1 MMEKNITSEN
11 KQNNKVILPPSTIGI
26 LGGGQLGRM
35 IANEAREMGYH
46 ILTLDPTENSPCG
59 QVADRQ
65 IKAGFDSIEGAKEL
79 AQFSDVVTYEFENI
93 GANIADYL
101 EQGSYLPQGYNLLYT
116 TQNRLREKEAIEKAG
131 AQVAPYLPVRSLEEL
146 ERGIS
151 QLGYP
156 AVLKT
161 TEGGYDGKGQLVL
174 KAEEQLAEAK
184 QLIKGSEAEW
194 VLEQFIPFAKE
205 ISVIVARSPKG
216 EVKAFPAAENVH
228 EQNILH
234 LSIAPARVTQQVEVK
249 ATKLALQL
257 AESFQLVGLLA
268 IEMFLQED
276 GTIYV
281 NELAPRPHNSGHYT
295 QEACHTSQFEQHVR
309 AICNL
314 PLGETNIIQPTVMVN
329 ILGEHLDDVLGE
341 IPSLDATYKVHL
353 YGKKEA
359 KEKRKMGHINVIAE
373 SIDEALQKVK
383 KLKIWKMEG
392 I

>member
-1 MMEKNITSEN
+1 MK
-11 KQNNKVILPPSTIGI
+11 NKVILPPATIGI

-35 IANEAREMGYH
+35 MANEAREMGYH

-65 IKAGFDSIEGAKEL
+65 IIAEFNSIEGAQEL
-79 AQFSDVVTYEFENI
+79 AQHSDVLTYEFENI

-101 EQGSYLPQGYNLLYT
+101 EQGSFLPQGYHLLYT
-116 TQNRLREKEAIEKAG
+116 TQNRLREKAAIEKAG
-131 AQVAPYLPVRSLEEL
+131 AQVAPYLSVNSVSDL
-146 ERGIS
+146 ERGL
-151 QLGYP
+151 QQMGYP

-174 KAEEQLAEAK
+174 KDEK
-184 QLIKGSEAEW
+184 QLTAAKELITSSGAEW
-194 VLEQFIPFAKE
+194 VLEAFVSFVKE
-205 ISVIVARSPKG
+205 ISVIVARNARG
-216 EVKAFPAAENVH
+216 EVKAFPAAENIH

-234 LSIAPARVTQQVEVK
+234 VSIAPARITKEVEEK
-249 ATKLALQL
+249 ATSLALQL
-257 AESFQLVGLLA
+257 AESFQLIGLLA

-295 QEACHTSQFEQHVR
+295 QQACLTSQFEQHIR
-309 AICNL
+309 AVCNL
-314 PLGETNIIQPTVMVN
+314 PLGDTEIVRPTVMVN
-329 ILGEHLDDVLGE
+329 ILGEHLE
-341 IPSLDATYKVHL
+341 AIRKQMPSLNASCKVHL

-359 KEKRKMGHINVIAE
+359 REKRKMGHLNVVSNTIE
-373 SIDEALQKVK
+373 EALEKINR
-383 KLKIWKMEG
+383 LKIWKMEG

>member
-1 MMEKNITSEN
+1 MTQKIVTSEN
-11 KQNNKVILPPSTIGI
+11 KQKNKAILPPSTIGI

-79 AQFSDVVTYEFENI
+79 AQYSDVVTYEFENI

-131 AQVAPYLPVRSLEEL
+131 VHVAPYLPVRSVEEL
-146 ERGIS
+146 EQGVS
-151 QLGYP
+151 QFGYP
-156 AVLKT
+156 SVLKT

-174 KAEEQLAEAK
+174 RGEDQLAEAK
-184 QLIKGSEAEW
+184 QLVKSSEAEW
-194 VLEQFIPFAKE
+194 VLEQFVPFVKE
-205 ISVIVARSPKG
+205 LSVVVARSPQG
-216 EVKAFPAAENVH
+216 EVKAFPVAENIH

-234 LSIAPARVTQQVEVK
+234 LSVAPARVTHEVEEK
-249 ATKLALQL
+249 ATTLALQL

-276 GTIYV
+276 GTIFV

-295 QEACHTSQFEQHVR
+295 QQACITSQFEQHVR

-314 PLGETNIIQPTVMVN
+314 PLGETSITHPTVMVN
-329 ILGEHLDDVLGE
+329 ILGEHLDDV
-341 IPSLDATYKVHL
+341 IRQMPNLDASYKVHL

-359 KEKRKMGHINVIAE
+359 KEKRKMGHINVIAG
-373 SIDEALQKVK
+373 SIDEALEKIK

>member
-1 MMEKNITSEN
+1 MMQKNISSDD
-11 KQNNKVILPPSTIGI
+11 KQNKVIIPPSTIGI

-65 IKAGFDSIEGAKEL
+65 IKAGFDSIEGAQEL
-79 AQFSDVVTYEFENI
+79 AQYSDVVTYEFENI

-116 TQNRLREKEAIEKAG
+116 TQNRLREKKAIEKAG
-131 AQVAPYLPVRSLEEL
+131 GQVAPYLPIRSLEEL
-146 ERGIS
+146 EQGIN

-156 AVLKT
+156 SVLKT

-174 KAEEQLAEAK
+174 KSEEQLLESK
-184 QLIKGSEAEW
+184 QMIRSSEAEW
-194 VLEQFIPFAKE
+194 VLEKFIPFAKE
-205 ISVIVARSPKG
+205 LSVIVARSPKG
-216 EVKAFPAAENVH
+216 EVKAFPAAENIH
-228 EQNILH
+228 QQNILH
-234 LSIAPARVTQQVEVK
+234 LSIAPARVTQPVTEQ

-295 QEACHTSQFEQHVR
+295 QQACVTSQFEQHVR

-314 PLGETNIIQPTVMVN
+314 PLGETDITQPTVMVN
-329 ILGEHLDDVLGE
+329 ILGEHLEAVLE
-341 IPSLDATYKVHL
+341 KIPTLDATYKVHL
-353 YGKKEA
+353 YGKKQA

-373 SIDEALQKVK
+373 SIDEALQKIN